1 MGEGY
6 RLDSENSGILSCRQE
21 GGSGKRTFQ
30 PQGTAAQRSGDK
42 NRGLSGYQTGRREG
56 SMEGRTIGW
65 GQGVQGLSVEP
76 RRLDFTWAAGSSWAA
91 WRGRGVAS
99 RGMV

>member
-1 MGEGY
+1 
-6 RLDSENSGILSCRQE
+6 
-21 GGSGKRTFQ
+21 
-30 PQGTAAQRSGDK
+30 
-42 NRGLSGYQTGRREG
+42 
-56 SMEGRTIGW
+56 MEGRTIGW